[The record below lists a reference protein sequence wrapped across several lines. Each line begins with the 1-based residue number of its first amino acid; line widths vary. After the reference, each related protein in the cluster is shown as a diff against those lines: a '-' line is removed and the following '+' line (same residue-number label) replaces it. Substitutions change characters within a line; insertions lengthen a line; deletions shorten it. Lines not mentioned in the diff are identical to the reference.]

1 MNKTAGQHRP
11 ERAARGRI
19 RSSIGSRPQPGR
31 GGTATLLDPVIL
43 KHVVISQRQR
53 HGTAAFR
60 ILNARYFNI
69 GIVRMLLRLL
79 RHRNAPAF
87 LGRLLLDR
95 SIFLCPFVPV
105 NRGQR
110 LMNSINAVEDGR
122 AITDQT
128 VEAFG
133 NVVDNIKQADQNIAE
148 IANMV
153 HQNVDIV
160 SDAVRQIERISSVVD
175 ENVRIS
181 QDTKQVSSNMADITG
196 KLLEIVE

>member
-1 MNKTAGQHRP
+1 
-11 ERAARGRI
+11 
-19 RSSIGSRPQPGR
+19 
-31 GGTATLLDPVIL
+31 
-43 KHVVISQRQR
+43 
-53 HGTAAFR
+53 
-60 ILNARYFNI
+60 
-69 GIVRMLLRLL
+69 
-79 RHRNAPAF
+79 
-87 LGRLLLDR
+87 
-95 SIFLCPFVPV
+95 
-105 NRGQR
+105 
-110 LMNSINAVEDGR
+110 MNSINAVEDGR